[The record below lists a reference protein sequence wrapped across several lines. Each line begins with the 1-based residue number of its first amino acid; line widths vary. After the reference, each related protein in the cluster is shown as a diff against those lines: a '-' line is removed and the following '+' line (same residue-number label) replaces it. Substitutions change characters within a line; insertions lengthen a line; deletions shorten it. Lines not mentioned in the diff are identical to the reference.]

1 MDLCPEALND
11 VNSQKL
17 HIEVDKLDKLSF
29 YNILS
34 LMRNKLAMGI
44 VTPPKQLEPY
54 AIIWKH
60 MHSPI

>member
-44 VTPPKQLEPY
+44 VTPPKPEKKQKPTKVTKSIE
-54 AIIWKH
+54 
-60 MHSPI
+60 